1 MTTSWNLADTPMY
14 RVNPT
19 PGLRLGGDRLG
30 TVLRALFTAHRDC
43 RSLADEVCEE
53 LYRLAGV
60 AVGRERHRL
69 LRLKRAVF
77 NDRSPDAADLRDGWQ
92 TPLPPAVTAWLAASE
107 RGQLART
114 ALEAGLP
121 GFLAEERE
129 RLAQAVG
136 SEPFQLSLA
145 LNSPRCSTR
154 PSATVPRRGH

>member
-92 TPLPPAVTAWLAASE
+92 TPLPLGRHRLAG
-107 RGQLART
+107 RQRT
-114 ALEAGLP
+114 RPTRPYRTGGGSAGLP
-121 GFLAEERE
+121 
-129 RLAQAVG
+129 
-136 SEPFQLSLA
+136 
-145 LNSPRCSTR
+145 
-154 PSATVPRRGH
+154 RRGA